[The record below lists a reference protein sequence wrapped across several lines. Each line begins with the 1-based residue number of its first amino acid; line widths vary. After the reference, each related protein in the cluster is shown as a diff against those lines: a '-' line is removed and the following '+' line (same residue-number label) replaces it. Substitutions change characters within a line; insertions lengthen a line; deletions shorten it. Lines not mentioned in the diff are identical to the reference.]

1 MLDMAMTTAQR
12 EKQQTISEVP
22 RIMRKVPFLPKL
34 ILENWLLYREL
45 QRIKHRLSELEER
58 IPEEKVIVLR
68 EIKREDAKKEIR
80 ELLKG
85 GRTLYFS
92 EIAGELSIDLE
103 LVVGICQELLEKGEI
118 GVDGDALQVA

>member
-1 MLDMAMTTAQR
+1 MTTAQR
-12 EKQQTISEVP
+12 EKAISEIP
-22 RIMRKVPFLPKL
+22 RITRKVLFLPKL
-34 ILENWLLYREL
+34 ILENWLLHREL
-45 QRIKHRLSELEER
+45 QRIKRRLSELERR

-118 GVDGDALQVA
+118 GIDGDALQVA